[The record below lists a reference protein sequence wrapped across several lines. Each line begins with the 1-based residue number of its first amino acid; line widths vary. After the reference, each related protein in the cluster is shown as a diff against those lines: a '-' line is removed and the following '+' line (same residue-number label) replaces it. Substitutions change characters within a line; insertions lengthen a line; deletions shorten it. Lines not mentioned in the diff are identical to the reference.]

1 MKSKY
6 KQKQS
11 NRQVAS
17 VSKTDAPV
25 AGRAKKGQ
33 PDRKRLKRLL
43 QRIHAWINPEY
54 SKSPFALGKALGGC
68 KCPGSYSK

>member
-1 MKSKY
+1 MSKY
-6 KQKQS
+6 RDKQAK
-11 NRQVAS
+11 R
-17 VSKTDAPV
+17 VSSSLSKEAPV
-25 AGRAKKGQ
+25 AGKAKKGV

-43 QRIHAWINPEY
+43 QRIYAWINPEY